1 MNPSHICLACRRRLG
16 VFCPPRPVQWR
27 PRATFIS
34 LSNNKRGA
42 NHEQAAKE
50 LLNLDKEAPERNS
63 TQGMSNLLGSSRV
76 PRRYQSNRP
85 ADDLETLFENSLQ
98 APIASEDVPSQFPT
112 SLEPYKNAEK
122 LKEMLSGSAPLLD
135 AWHFFVEHFGPDAEK
150 RAYTSMPSYLNST
163 AQELLKRIIRARKGD
178 PLSEKYPSF
187 TEVSKIYLRL
197 TILSGRDW
205 SDMMF
210 TLLESILRTDQSPS
224 AATEERL
231 IADMLGAWN
240 VVCRQPGNYHHFPAV
255 GSDLNWS
262 YVPRISP
269 GDVNQMYRKRGP
281 QAAFGILTPPLK
293 LRHLQTIPIVALATF
308 VVLTQ
313 NATAKPYL
321 ASASPFTS
329 LLTQIIN
336 TPGLA
341 LNGVFGRFDS
351 PSIVADSIR
360 SNWVIIKEQAAQM
373 SEAPLP
379 KPERPVENE
388 QSGQDDLYRVS
399 FINKRLQN
407 ALKRGNV
414 REVNELWS
422 DVEQWPVKELE
433 SPQPYS
439 LKRGTLTE
447 ELCNLF
453 ILIYMSLRQPSYA
466 IHVWNHLLKSGIQPT
481 LQTWDNML
489 SGCKASR
496 DWKALEA
503 VWQRMLASGAQPDAV
518 CWTTRISGLIDG
530 YQVNLGIRALDEM
543 GRIWLA
549 AAKRQHPKMKLEQLQ
564 LLPEVDGAVK
574 PTIGTINA
582 AVAGLFSRK
591 SPDAAHRVLAWG
603 GKFGITPDVITYNTL
618 LRPLIRNGQVKQ
630 ASVLLKQM
638 QNAGIQADVATFTT
652 ILDETFRY
660 SEHHTPEEQK
670 DIVDSVFSEMEA
682 AGVEPNLHT
691 YATIIYQLL
700 QSSHGNMTSVKAVME
715 RMAAQGLQPSPQI
728 YTMMIGHYFQQTPAN
743 LDAVRSLIESASMVE
758 GSTDHKFWD
767 RVVEGYAQEGETA
780 HALKILADVHRAN
793 QKVGFLAMRMLLFAL
808 AQNQEWDSAR
818 NLVRNVFLL
827 NGGPRPEGAHLRIGE
842 HLFWQ
847 LASQLQ
853 LTDGIINV

>member
-1 MNPSHICLACRRRLG
+1 MNPPHICLACRRRLG
-16 VFCPPRPVQWR
+16 AFRPPRPAQWR

-34 LSNNKRGA
+34 LSNKKETA
-42 NHEQAAKE
+42 NDEQAAKE
-50 LLNLDKEAPERNS
+50 LLDLGEEPGGRKGTPGTNF
-63 TQGMSNLLGSSRV
+63 QVGSSRV
-76 PRRYQSNRP
+76 PRRHKSNRRG
-85 ADDLETLFENSLQ
+85 DDLETLFENSLNT
-98 APIASEDVPSQFPT
+98 PIASENVPSQLAT

-122 LKEMLSGSAPLLD
+122 LKEMLAGSAPLID

-150 RAYTSMPSYLNST
+150 LAYTSTPSYLNST
-163 AQELLKRIIRARKGD
+163 AQELLKRIVHAKKSD
-178 PLSEKYPSF
+178 SLSQKLPSV
-187 TEVSKIYLRL
+187 TDVSKIYLRL
-197 TILSGRDW
+197 TILSGLDW

-210 TLLESILRTDQSPS
+210 TLLESILRIDQSPS
-224 AATEERL
+224 ATTEELL

-240 VVCRQPGNYHHFPAV
+240 VVCRQPGSYHHFPAE

-293 LRHLQTIPIVALATF
+293 LRHLQSIPIVALATF
-308 VVLTQ
+308 IVLTQ
-313 NATAKPYL
+313 NTRAKPYL
-321 ASASPFTS
+321 ANASPFIS
-329 LLTQIIN
+329 LLSQIVS

-341 LNGVFGRFDS
+341 LNHAFGRFDS
-351 PSIVADSIR
+351 PSIVAESIK
-360 SNWVIIKEQAAQM
+360 SNWVVIKAQAAQM
-373 SEAPLP
+373 SEGPLSE
-379 KPERPVENE
+379 PERLVENG
-388 QSGQDDLYRVS
+388 QSGPDDLYRVS

-422 DVEQWPVKELE
+422 DVEQWPVKALE

-447 ELCNLF
+447 GLCNLF
-453 ILIYMSLRQPSYA
+453 ILVYMSLRQPNLA
-466 IHVWNHLLKSGIQPT
+466 IDVWNHMLKSGIQPT

-489 SGCKASR
+489 SGCKAAR
-496 DWKALEA
+496 DWKTLEV
-503 VWQRMLASGAQPDAV
+503 VWQRMLASGAQPDVV

-549 AAKRQHPKMKLEQLQ
+549 AAKKQHPKMKLEQLQ
-564 LLPEVDGAVK
+564 FLPEVDGAVK

-591 SPDAAHRVLAWG
+591 SPDAAHRVLVWG
-603 GKFGITPDVITYNTL
+603 SKFGITPDLITYNTL
-618 LRPLIRNGQVKQ
+618 LRPLIRSGQVKQ
-630 ASVLLKQM
+630 ASALLQQM
-638 QNAGIQADVATFTT
+638 QKVGIQADVATFTT

-660 SEHHTPEEQK
+660 SEHHAPEEQK
-670 DIVDSVFSEMEA
+670 EIVDSVFSEMEA

-691 YATIIYQLL
+691 YAKIIYQLL
-700 QSSHGNMTSVKAVME
+700 QSSHGNMSSVNAVME

-728 YTMMIGHYFQQTPAN
+728 YTMMVGHYFQQTPAN
-743 LDAVRSLIESASMVE
+743 LDAVRGIIERASMVE

-767 RVVEGYAQEGETA
+767 RVVEGYAQEGETV

-808 AQNQEWDSAR
+808 AQNQEWDAAR

-827 NGGPRPEGAHLRIGE
+827 TGGPRPEGAHLRIGE

-847 LASQLQ
+847 LAGQLQ
-853 LTDGIINV
+853 LTDGMSNV